1 MRQFKTD
8 GVLFDL
14 DGTLWDSGDGVV
26 EGYNLTAERMGLGR
40 TFTPDQMHSVM
51 GLQSQA
57 ILDRLVPDLSPERQI
72 AFRNEVSR
80 CECEILR
87 TGRGSRLLP
96 GVRELLET
104 LRPLCPLFIVSNCMN
119 GYIEAFLEAYGL
131 ASYFADYE
139 HPGRTGLSKGENIR
153 LVACVM
159 VCTSVTRRWISKA
172 RVLPVSPSS
181 GPAMALAPSPATT
194 QLSTI
199 RASFPLCSISCIEG
213 RSWQRRP
220 FP

>member
-57 ILDRLVPDLSPERQI
+57 ILDRLVPDLSPEQQI
-72 AFRNEVSR
+72 AFRNEVCR

-119 GYIEAFLEAYGL
+119 GYIEAFLEAHGL

-153 LVACVM
+153 LVMERNGVRHGVYVCLLYTSRCV
-159 VCTSVTRRWISKA
+159 
-172 RVLPVSPSS
+172 
-181 GPAMALAPSPATT
+181 
-194 QLSTI
+194 
-199 RASFPLCSISCIEG
+199 
-213 RSWQRRP
+213 
-220 FP
+220 

>member
-57 ILDRLVPDLSPERQI
+57 ILDRLVPDLSPEQQI
-72 AFRNEVSR
+72 AFRNEVCR

-104 LRPLCPLFIVSNCMN
+104 LRPLCPLFIVSNCMG
-119 GYIEAFLEAYGL
+119 GYIEAFLEAHGL

-153 LVACVM
+153 LVMERNGVRHGVYVGDAQVDLEGARFARIPFLWARYGFG
-159 VCTSVTRRWISKA
+159 SVTGYDAALDDPRE
-172 RVLPVSPSS
+172 LPS
-181 GPAMALAPSPATT
+181 LLDFTHESPAVT
-194 QLSTI
+194 
-199 RASFPLCSISCIEG
+199 G
-213 RSWQRRP
+213 
-220 FP
+220 